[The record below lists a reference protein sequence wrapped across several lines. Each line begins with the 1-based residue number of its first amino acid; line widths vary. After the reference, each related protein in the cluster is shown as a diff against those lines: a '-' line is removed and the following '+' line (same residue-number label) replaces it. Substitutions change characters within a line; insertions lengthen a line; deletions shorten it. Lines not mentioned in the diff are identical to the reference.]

1 MSVRIHSDGR
11 ARCGWLN
18 DDPLYVKYHDDE
30 WGNPITGDDAMFE
43 RLSLEGFQAGLSWLT
58 ILKRREGFREAF
70 AGFEIAEVANF
81 GLAEI
86 ESLVTNEAIIRHR
99 GKIESTIKNARLS
112 LELPGGLENLVL
124 SHTPEGDRRGLTQ
137 SPESVALSKSLRKLG
152 FGFVGPT
159 TMHALMQATGMI
171 RDHDDGCFKSSVVR

>member
-1 MSVRIHSDGR
+1 MARVHSDGV

-18 DDPLYVKYHDDE
+18 DDPLYIDYHDNE
-30 WGNPITGDDAMFE
+30 WGTPLSGDDAMFE

-70 AGFEIAEVANF
+70 HGFKLERVASMTPKDVDRLLGFE
-81 GLAEI
+81 G
-86 ESLVTNEAIIRHR
+86 IIRHR
-99 GKIESTIKNARLS
+99 GKIESTIKNAGLALS
-112 LELPGGLENLVL
+112 LPDGLEKFVL
-124 SHTPEGDRRGLTQ
+124 DFTPDVNRRGLSR
-137 SPESVALSKSLRKLG
+137 SPESEAMSKALRKLG

-171 RDHDDGCFKSSVVR
+171 ADHDAECFRN